1 MLRAAVFGFGCLLL
15 LATLIAA
22 FSGATPLSFELL
34 IFGVLCAGGVAF
46 ERWRYSATR
55 STRPGAGWE
64 STGERFIDPESGR
77 LVEVYYQP
85 ATGKRRY
92 VSVGPDKLAGRS

>member
-1 MLRAAVFGFGCLLL
+1 MLRVAVFGVGCLLL
-15 LATLIAA
+15 LGALIAA
-22 FSGATPLSFELL
+22 LYGAVPLSFALL

-46 ERWRYSATR
+46 ERWRYGATH
-55 STRPGAGWE
+55 SIRPGAGWE

-77 LVEVYYQP
+77 LVEVYYEP

-92 VSVGPDKLAGRS
+92 LTVGPDKRAGRS